1 MSIVNILFS
10 LWIDNC
16 LDLILLSCVNP
27 GLGCLRYM
35 LLRGHVPEDQ
45 LKFDQEIEKTARRNQ
60 SKKRKEKKKQG

>member
-1 MSIVNILFS
+1 
-10 LWIDNC
+10 
-16 LDLILLSCVNP
+16 
-27 GLGCLRYM
+27 M